1 MGRAPKFE
9 SAHTNRMEFRIRRM
23 TAEDVEAIAHAFAHF
38 GKTRAQ
44 YERYFAEQGRGERV
58 TLVATADVG
67 GRVVGYA
74 NVIWQSAYPHFR
86 REGVPEINDLNVVE
100 EARRRGVGTALIR
113 EAESIVAARGHRVIG
128 IGVGLTPDY
137 AAAQRLYPKLG
148 YVPDGRGV
156 HAAPP
161 WDDAVYLRKTLA
173 A

>member
-1 MGRAPKFE
+1 ME
-9 SAHTNRMEFRIRRM
+9 SVSDDVSRTGFGIRRM
-23 TAEDVEAIAHAFAHF
+23 TAEDVEAVAHAFAHF

-58 TLVATADVG
+58 TLVAVAAG

-100 EARRRGVGTALIR
+100 RARRRGVGTALIR
-113 EAESIVAARGHRVIG
+113 AAESVVAARGHRVIG

-148 YVPDGRGV
+148 YASDGRGV
-156 HAAPP
+156 HSAPP
-161 WDDAVYLRKTLA
+161 WDDAVYLTKTLA